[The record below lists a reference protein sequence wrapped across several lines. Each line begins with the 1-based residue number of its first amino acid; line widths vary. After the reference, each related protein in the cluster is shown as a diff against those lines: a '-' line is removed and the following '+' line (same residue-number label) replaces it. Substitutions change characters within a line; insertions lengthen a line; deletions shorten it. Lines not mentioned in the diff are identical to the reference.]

1 MKSNSFLSN
10 NIANI
15 PPRLLIPF
23 LFSLLLSFSNIS
35 YADNEPNS
43 SIQTSKA
50 ININSADAQT
60 IAKALKGVGLKK
72 AEAIVDYRERYGEF
86 ARLEELVAVKGI
98 SRRGGMFAMLLE
110 RKEFDFISSLLALIE
125 SSA

>member
-15 PPRLLIPF
+15 PSRLLIPF
-23 LFSLLLSFSNIS
+23 LFSLLFSFSNIS
-35 YADNEPNS
+35 YADNEPNG
-43 SIQTSKA
+43 SIQTSEV

-86 ARLEELVAVKGI
+86 AHLEELVAVKGI
-98 SRRGGMFAMLLE
+98 GKSTLSKNKHLL
-110 RKEFDFISSLLALIE
+110 SLE
-125 SSA
+125 